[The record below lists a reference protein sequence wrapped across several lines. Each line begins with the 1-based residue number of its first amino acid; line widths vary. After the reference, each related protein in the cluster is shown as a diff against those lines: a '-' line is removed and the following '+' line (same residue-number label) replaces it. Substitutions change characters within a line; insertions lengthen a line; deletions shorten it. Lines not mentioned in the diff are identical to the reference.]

1 MKKIVTSILILF
13 LTTIFNINIS
23 LATENLYII
32 TDSKTIIKNENFKIY
47 INIKDIKVA
56 AYNLN
61 IYFDNNIVEYVSGS
75 ENTNVST
82 NKIINVWYDES
93 GGQKIKQNQEI
104 AVFEF
109 KAKETG
115 TTSFN
120 LIGEFFDSN
129 GNKIEVNNANLQ
141 IDIKETEENNSEVKQ
156 TTEKNNNSLLK
167 IMRLDKEGIIP
178 EFSPD
183 IKDYYF
189 LTDLNTDKIDITAI
203 SESENAKVEITGNEN
218 LKEGLNKILIKVVS
232 SDNSNE
238 TIYTINVTKT
248 NNKEAANTNLE
259 TLAIENVTLEPLFDI
274 NTLNYKASIPNN
286 TENLNIFAVPENING
301 KVEITGKD
309 NLQEGDNIVKV
320 RVTAP
325 NGYSYKDYVINVHR
339 RTQEEDKIFEEEQ
352 KQNSENLNNIIDEKG
367 IEFLSNENAVQN
379 VENNE
384 NDKKTNSKTV
394 FIILGLIMI
403 VGVEIFVIL
412 KIKSKNKK

>member
-13 LTTIFNINIS
+13 LITIFNINIS

-93 GGQKIKQNQEI
+93 GGKKIKQNQEI

-232 SDNSNE
+232 SDNSSE
-238 TIYTINVTKT
+238 TVYTINVTKT
-248 NNKEAANTNLE
+248 NDKEFANANLE

-325 NGYSYKDYVINVHR
+325 NGYSYKDYVINAHR
-339 RTQEEDKIFEEEQ
+339 RTKEEDKIFEEEQ